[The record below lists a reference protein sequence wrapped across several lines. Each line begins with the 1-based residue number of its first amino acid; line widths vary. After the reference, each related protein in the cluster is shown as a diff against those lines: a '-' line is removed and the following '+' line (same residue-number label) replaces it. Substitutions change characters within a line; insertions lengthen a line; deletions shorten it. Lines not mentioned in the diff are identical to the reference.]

1 MSQTEHILNS
11 LIAFLTEPDKTWSLV
26 TVPFMFAF
34 VAFFLVYILI
44 GRERRTLMM
53 GYVVLFSLFFAY
65 KANGLLMLLLPATV
79 LVSWW
84 LTRQMHEREGR
95 QRLWWMWATVVID
108 LLPLAYFKYTNFFI
122 DIVNDVVRTNFAPLS
137 LLLPI
142 GISFYTFQAIS
153 YTVDVYKRK
162 YTDEV
167 SLLEYAFY
175 LTFFPLIMAGPITRA
190 GTLLPQLKQPAP
202 VTDRSAY
209 IGLWLII
216 VGMLKK
222 LLIADYI
229 AQYNNWIFEDPMA
242 YSGFENLMGVLGYT
256 LQIYCDFS
264 GYSDLS
270 IGIAALMGFQLKEN
284 FRYPY
289 QSLNLGEFWHRWH
302 ISLSTWFRDYL
313 YIPLGGNRRG
323 TVRTYV
329 NNFITMAVCG
339 LWHGA
344 SWMFVF
350 WGAMH
355 GVGLMVHKASKRWLD
370 RLPDHWTIRVASFVL
385 TFTYVAVLWVFF
397 RADSMHTAYK
407 ILDSILYDFSWDY
420 FVPFV
425 TRRTTWTI
433 FLVLG
438 YALHAMRERHVERIK
453 EWFVSSPWTFKL
465 IVLLVVLQLVVNFRQ
480 NSVQPFIYAQF

>member
-1 MSQTEHILNS
+1 MIQTQQVLSS
-11 LIAFLTEPDKTWSLV
+11 LCEFLTKPDKMWSLV
-26 TVPFMFAF
+26 TAPFMFSF
-34 VAFFLVYILI
+34 VVFFVIYLLI
-44 GRERRTLMM
+44 GRKRRTLMM
-53 GYVVLFSLFFAY
+53 CYVVLFSLFFAY
-65 KANGLLMLLLPATV
+65 KANGLLMLLLPATA

-84 LTRQMHEREGR
+84 LTQRIHGKEGR
-95 QRLWWMWATVVID
+95 VRSAWMWTTVVID
-108 LLPLAYFKYTNFFI
+108 LLPLLYFKYTNFFI
-122 DIVNDVVRTNFAPLS
+122 DIVNDVVSTNFAPLS
-137 LLLPI
+137 ILLPV

-153 YTVDVYKRK
+153 YTVDVYKGK
-162 YTDEV
+162 YTDPV
-167 SLLEYAFY
+167 SLLEYTFY

-190 GTLLPQLKQPAP
+190 ETLLPQLKNPSP
-202 VTDRSAY
+202 ITDRSVY
-209 IGLWLII
+209 TGLWLII

-229 AQYNNWIFEDPMA
+229 AQYNNWIFDDPMA
-242 YSGFENLMGVLGYT
+242 YSGFENLMGMLGYT

-270 IGIAALMGFQLKEN
+270 IGIAALLGFQLKEN

-323 TVRTYV
+323 TFRTYF
-329 NNFITMAVCG
+329 NNFFTMVVCG

-355 GVGLMVHKASKRWLD
+355 GVGLIVQKMCKRWLD
-370 RLPDHWTIRVASFVL
+370 RLPDHWTIRFVSFAL
-385 TFTYVAVLWVFF
+385 TFTYVSVLWVFF

-407 ILDSILYDFSWDY
+407 ILDSILFDFSWDY
-420 FVPFV
+420 FIPFV
-425 TRRTTWTI
+425 SRRTTWVV

-438 YALHAMRERHVERIK
+438 YGLHAMRERHVERLK
-453 EWFVSSPWTFKL
+453 EWFVRSPWTFKL
-465 IVLLVVLQLVVNFRQ
+465 LVVLIVLQFVINFRQ

>member
-1 MSQTEHILNS
+1 
-11 LIAFLTEPDKTWSLV
+11 
-26 TVPFMFAF
+26 
-34 VAFFLVYILI
+34 
-44 GRERRTLMM
+44 
-53 GYVVLFSLFFAY
+53 
-65 KANGLLMLLLPATV
+65 
-79 LVSWW
+79 
-84 LTRQMHEREGR
+84 
-95 QRLWWMWATVVID
+95 
-108 LLPLAYFKYTNFFI
+108 
-122 DIVNDVVRTNFAPLS
+122 
-137 LLLPI
+137 
-142 GISFYTFQAIS
+142 
-153 YTVDVYKRK
+153 
-162 YTDEV
+162 
-167 SLLEYAFY
+167 
-175 LTFFPLIMAGPITRA
+175 
-190 GTLLPQLKQPAP
+190 

-370 RLPDHWTIRVASFVL
+370 RLPDHWTIRVASFAL